1 MKINRIQDA
10 RDYNRRLPLVVRWV
24 HIASAALNAVASG
37 SWRWLDSPARRLWA
51 WPALFLALALL
62 AYPFDRSISQF
73 LRSLQPR
80 GDLARELGAWQQFG
94 ALGSVLFTALVIW
107 LLDPANRRRLLDLA
121 AAWIATGLACTLVK
135 MLLGRPRPRYDDPFY
150 FTGPFG
156 LYPIESAGQRLM
168 RSPMAF
174 WERGVADLWSMPSS
188 HTTAAVTLALFL
200 SALYPR
206 LRHICIFL
214 VALVAF
220 ARIALSDRGSHWP
233 SDVLAG
239 ISFAL
244 LLSGAALRARWG
256 SRLVQ
261 IQAE

>member
-24 HIASAALNAVASG
+24 HIGWTALSVG
-37 SWRWLDSPARRLWA
+37 IGDSWRWLDSPVRRLWA
-51 WPALFLALALL
+51 WPGLFLALALV
-62 AYPFDRSISQF
+62 AYPLDRQISAA
-73 LRSLQPR
+73 LRSLQPG
-80 GDLARELGAWQQFG
+80 GDFARELSAWQQFG
-94 ALGSVLFTALVIW
+94 ALGSVVFTAIVIW

-121 AAWIATGLACTLVK
+121 AASAVMGLACVLVK
-135 MLLGRPRPRYDDPFY
+135 MVLGRPRPRYDDPYY

-156 LYPIESAGQRLM
+156 LYPIETSGTRMM

-200 SALYPR
+200 AALYPR
-206 LRHICIFL
+206 LRYLCMFM

-220 ARIALSDRGSHWP
+220 ARVALSDRGSHWP

-239 ISFAL
+239 IAFAL
-244 LLSGAALRARWG
+244 LLAGAVIRGRWG
-256 SRLVQ
+256 SRLLPP
-261 IQAE
+261 QAR